1 MKNVNNAHPV
11 VPTKTTIAQ
20 NVKIKMIYL
29 IKVTVFQTVLKDIIK
44 QVEIL
49 ANHAMK
55 HVQVV

>member
-11 VPTKTTIAQ
+11 VQTKTTIAQ